1 MIKFKNKLD
10 EHFQKNWWVYLLI
23 AFCFLMGVIFGSIG
37 AKSLNSYQNSALG
50 DFVNNGLSGF
60 ENTVDFSPTMRQ
72 ALNKNLYNLLKLLV
86 LGLTV
91 IGLPLILALIFTR
104 GFVLGFT
111 VTFLIRQKAW
121 QGGLIALLAIL
132 PPNILSLP
140 TDFIAA
146 VLAINCSLFLIRG
159 DNRRS
164 NSLAQYFLSYLGYFL
179 ILTVIMIASAL
190 IEGYLTPLLIRLLH

>member
-1 MIKFKNKLD
+1 
-10 EHFQKNWWVYLLI
+10 
-23 AFCFLMGVIFGSIG
+23 VIFGSIG

-140 TDFIAA
+140 THFIAA

>member
-121 QGGLIALLAIL
+121 QGGLIALLAI
-132 PPNILSLP
+132 
-140 TDFIAA
+140 
-146 VLAINCSLFLIRG
+146 C
-159 DNRRS
+159 
-164 NSLAQYFLSYLGYFL
+164 
-179 ILTVIMIASAL
+179 
-190 IEGYLTPLLIRLLH
+190 LLYTSRCV